1 MSAAPAA
8 PLAPAPR
15 SFLAFDYGT
24 KRVGVAA
31 GNSLTRTAQPLRTVE
46 AQAMRGWRPSRH

>member
-31 GNSLTRTAQPLRTVE
+31 GNSLTAHRA
-46 AQAMRGWRPSRH
+46 AAAHCRGTR